1 MKFLHP
7 NRWFLLIWLA
17 LGLRVA
23 AQWSTQNLSLVAGW
37 NAVYLHVDVTNVP
50 LDTWV
55 GTDISSPIV
64 EIWEWVPSTG
74 SAQFVQDPSTPTGTN
89 SQWINWKRSGAPL
102 TGLQYL
108 RGNAA
113 YLVRTT
119 HDYQWNLLG
128 RPVAPH
134 YLWSGTGLNF
144 LGFPTPSNQPPTFD
158 VFLSPVPDF
167 AVNADIFAYP
177 GGPLGPNNPIQ
188 VLDQT
193 AQPVTRG
200 QAFWMRAPQFNKYYG
215 AVAVD
220 LGSADRIDFGSD
232 LGQYSFRL
240 VNMAT
245 TNLTVTLTLLPSDT
259 PPADQTPIAGIP
271 PLLLR
276 GAVNQTNL
284 TYSYGSFTNP
294 TSFTLPPAGQP
305 GSDVSVVLGLNRSAM
320 SAYPTGSQV
329 AGILRITDALG
340 YSQIDVPIS
349 AEAGNTSGLWVGTA
363 LINQVQ
369 QYLTE
374 YVTAADLP
382 TLTNVLTQLNLTNTD
397 TVSYVIDPDNNR
409 VRRQAMVGGGLQVTY
424 LTRDVSQTN
433 TAVPSSY
440 PIRLIIHNGDGTN
453 VTLLQRVYIGMDVTT
468 NSIVATRQ
476 SALDPGQ
483 LATAHRISSVHFP
496 WSPEANNQGWNVQ
509 SGALREGGNLSFLVP
524 MRADNFASNPFLHTY
539 HPDHDNLDAQFQNPA
554 PPGTESFDIA
564 RQISMQVIPPGSD
577 FNSLTGRANT
587 LSGVYHETITLS
599 GAPGQSRSFD
609 IGGYFSLNRISPIPT
624 LTKN

>member
-1 MKFLHP
+1 MKFFRP
-7 NRWFLLIWLA
+7 NRWFPLLWLI

-23 AQWSTQNLSLVAGW
+23 AQWSTQNLPLVAGW

-55 GTDISSPIV
+55 GTDISNPIQ
-64 EIWEWVPSTG
+64 EIWQWVPTVG

-89 SQWINWKRSGAPL
+89 SQWISWNRNGAPL

-119 HDYQWNLLG
+119 RDYPWNLHG
-128 RPVAPH
+128 RPVAPR
-134 YLWSGTGLNF
+134 YVWTGTGLNF
-144 LGFPTPSNQPPTFD
+144 IGFPTPSNHPPTFD
-158 VFLSPVPDF
+158 AFLSPVPDF

-193 AQPVTRG
+193 SQLVMRG
-200 QAFWMRAPQFNKYYG
+200 QAFWLRAPQFNKYYG
-215 AVAVD
+215 AAAVD
-220 LGSADRIDFGSD
+220 LGSATRIDFGTD

-240 VNMAT
+240 VNLAT
-245 TNLTVTLTLLPSDT
+245 TNLTVTLTLLPSDA
-259 PPADQTPIAGIP
+259 PPPGQTPIAGTP

-284 TYSYGSFTNP
+284 TYSYGSLSQP
-294 TSFTLPPAGQP
+294 VSFTLPPSGQP
-305 GSDVSVVLGLNRSAM
+305 GADVEVVLGLNRSAM
-320 SAYPTGSQV
+320 NSFPTGSQV
-329 AGILRITDALG
+329 AGVLRITDGLG
-340 YSQIDVPIS
+340 FSQIDVPVS
-349 AEAGNTSGLWVGTA
+349 AEAGSTTGLWVGTA
-363 LINQVQ
+363 LLNQVQ

-382 TLTNVLTQLNLTNTD
+382 TLTNVLSQLNLTNTP

-409 VRRQAMVGGGLQVTY
+409 VRRQEMTGGGLQITY

-433 TAVPSSY
+433 TTVPSAY
-440 PIRLIIHNGDGTN
+440 PVRLIIHNGDGTN
-453 VTLLQRVYIGMDVTT
+453 VTLLQRVYIGMDVST

-476 SALDPGQ
+476 SLLDPGQ
-483 LATAHRISSVHFP
+483 LSSAHRISSVHFP
-496 WSPEANNQGWNVQ
+496 WNPEANNLGWNSQ
-509 SGALREGGNLSFLVP
+509 LGALKEGGNLSFVVP
-524 MRADNFASNPFLHTY
+524 LRADNFASNPFLHTY

-554 PPGTESFDIA
+554 TPGTESFDIV
-564 RQISMQVIPPGSD
+564 RQISMQVNPPGND
-577 FNSLTGRANT
+577 FNALTGRAT
-587 LSGVYHETITLS
+587 RLSGAYRETVTVS
-599 GAPGQSRSFD
+599 GAPGQARNFD